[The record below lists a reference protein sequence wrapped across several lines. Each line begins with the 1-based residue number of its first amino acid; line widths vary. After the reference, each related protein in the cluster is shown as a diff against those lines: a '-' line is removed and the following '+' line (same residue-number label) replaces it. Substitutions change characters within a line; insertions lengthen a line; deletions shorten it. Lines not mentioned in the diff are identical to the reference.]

1 MKNAFIKCGFEWIPG
16 TPNMEDLL
24 PGDVLLSERDHTEMY
39 IGDGKNVGAHG
50 NFDNVNGDSSG
61 KELSVSDY
69 PKRQWD
75 GVLRYTGQVNNG

>member
-16 TPNMEDLL
+16 TPNMDDLL

-50 NFDNVNGDSSG
+50 NLDGVNGDSSG